1 MRYFMLIRLFLFI
14 IVCMSSQLVWAQKY
28 SYSLESRAQ
37 KGNVDAMMDV
47 GRYYATGE
55 GIDKDMEKAFE
66 WFLKAAKLGDT
77 RGQYAVY
84 EAYVNGYGVEK
95 NPTQAKYW
103 LDLYNKAMRKQ
114 ARKHAVVY
122 NKKLLKNAQKGDA
135 RSQFLLAGCYYNGD
149 GVLQDFNETYY
160 WSMKA
165 AQQNYPEGI
174 TAVGQLYYNG
184 QGVVQSY
191 QEAVKWFQKGRQMQE
206 PMASYFLGQCYSNGT
221 GVPQDQDMAFACYQ
235 SAAEGGNRSGMSSL
249 ASCYFFGE
257 GTPQNHADAFKWF
270 SKAAELGDS
279 YSFQQL
285 GISYQYGLG
294 VEKDSIKAFN
304 YIKKAADEGWFYSMR
319 MLGLFYI
326 WGNACTPDSMAA
338 CQWWLKALDEGKDYE
353 SGLLIAGIFHEK
365 KMNEEAM
372 KVIETLANE
381 NFSEALNALGCIYYD
396 QAEEWGVEKDYKKAY
411 EYLTKA
417 IEQGSN
423 YAVGNLGE
431 MYLKGVYVKKNLN
444 KAFQL
449 TKQSAEDENN
459 PNPDAMRR
467 LASCYRYGYGT
478 KKNPSMEKY
487 WLGKAAEY
495 GDEKAMEQKDYGK
508 SRRQISETIQSW

>member
-1 MRYFMLIRLFLFI
+1 MLIRLFLFI

-191 QEAVKWFQKGRQMQE
+191 QEAVKWFQKGRQMH
-206 PMASYFLGQCYSNGT
+206 AAGT
-221 GVPQDQDMAFACYQ
+221 WKATKKEDLIIKLAGLFFSLSVIAVLL
-235 SAAEGGNRSGMSSL
+235 SSIL
-249 ASCYFFGE
+249 RITAILIPD
-257 GTPQNHADAFKWF
+257 TPK
-270 SKAAELGDS
+270 
-279 YSFQQL
+279 YSFNDLHDYAKSFGFTIYPGKL
-285 GISYQYGLG
+285 GNIDTFRIANMGDIKPEEMAHFTCVLRDYMHKIG
-294 VEKDSIKAFN
+294 V
-304 YIKKAADEGWFYSMR
+304 
-319 MLGLFYI
+319 
-326 WGNACTPDSMAA
+326 C
-338 CQWWLKALDEGKDYE
+338 
-353 SGLLIAGIFHEK
+353 
-365 KMNEEAM
+365 
-372 KVIETLANE
+372 
-381 NFSEALNALGCIYYD
+381 
-396 QAEEWGVEKDYKKAY
+396 
-411 EYLTKA
+411 
-417 IEQGSN
+417 
-423 YAVGNLGE
+423 
-431 MYLKGVYVKKNLN
+431 
-444 KAFQL
+444 
-449 TKQSAEDENN
+449 
-459 PNPDAMRR
+459 
-467 LASCYRYGYGT
+467 
-478 KKNPSMEKY
+478 
-487 WLGKAAEY
+487 
-495 GDEKAMEQKDYGK
+495 
-508 SRRQISETIQSW
+508 